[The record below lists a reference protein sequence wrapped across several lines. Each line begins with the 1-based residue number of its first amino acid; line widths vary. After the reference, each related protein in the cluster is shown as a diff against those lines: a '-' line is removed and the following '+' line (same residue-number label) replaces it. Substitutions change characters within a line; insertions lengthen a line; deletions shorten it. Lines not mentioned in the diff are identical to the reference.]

1 MTILTEPVLG
11 LHPEE
16 VNISN
21 SEIQTYKKC
30 RRRWYLGTYLGLAP
44 KKALMLGPLP
54 LGTRI
59 HNALEAYYKDADV
72 DLMDEYNRLV
82 RIDNRRFLATPEAAF
97 PENVDKFNDEAELGR
112 IMVEGYQEWVEEN
125 NIDASIEVVGVEE
138 ILRHHFVS
146 VDPRVYLIGK
156 TDLKVM
162 WAFDKTI
169 RLFDHKSAAPS
180 GFGDYEKYAYFSE
193 QLMHYT
199 LLEQLEGDPDLKVV
213 GGTYNVLKKVKRS
226 ARAKPPFFM
235 RIDVRFNKA
244 TMESFGIRLKGAVR
258 DIMRTRDELDD
269 GADHREV
276 AYATQK
282 MDWNC
287 GTCPFFNVC
296 NMLDDGSDAEGML
309 KEYFT
314 QVDPNERYNEDRP
327 EGEDSP

>member
-1 MTILTEPVLG
+1 MSILQEPILG
-11 LHPEE
+11 KHPEE
-16 VNISN
+16 VFISN
-21 SEIQTYKKC
+21 SEFQTYKRCK
-30 RRRWYLGTYLGLAP
+30 RRWYLGTYLGLAP
-44 KKALMLGPLP
+44 KKALLTGPLA

-59 HNALEAYYKDADV
+59 HNALEAYYKDPDV

-97 PENVDKFNDEAELGR
+97 PENVDDFDSEAELGR
-112 IMVEGYQEWVEEN
+112 IMVEGYQQWVEET
-125 NIDASIEVVGVEE
+125 NIDASIEVVGIEE
-138 ILRHHFVS
+138 ILIHHLKDF
-146 VDPRVYLIGK
+146 DPRVHVIGK
-156 TDLKVM
+156 TDLKVL

-169 RLFDHKSAAPS
+169 RLFDHKSAAAS

-199 LLEQLEGDPDLKVV
+199 LLEQLEGDPENKVV

-244 TMESFGIRLKGAVR
+244 TMESFKIRLLGTVR

-269 GADHREV
+269 GADHRYV
-276 AYATQK
+276 AYPTQK
-282 MDWNC
+282 MDWSC
-287 GTCPFFNVC
+287 GTCPFFSVC

-309 KEYFT
+309 KDNFV
-314 QVDPNERYNEDRP
+314 QIDPNARYNEEDRP
-327 EGEDSP
+327 EGAE